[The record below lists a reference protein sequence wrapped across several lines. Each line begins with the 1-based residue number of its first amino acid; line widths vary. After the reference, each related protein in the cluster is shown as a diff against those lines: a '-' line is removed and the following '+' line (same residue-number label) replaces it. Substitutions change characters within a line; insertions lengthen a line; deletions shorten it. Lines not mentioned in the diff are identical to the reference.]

1 VKNKIIYVAKL
12 QGLSQIDF
20 TNCATCTCMC
30 TKESEC
36 LILWEVYTN
45 DSKHLVELK
54 PKVWGLCLSTYM
66 HTLHAT
72 V

>member
-1 VKNKIIYVAKL
+1 
-12 QGLSQIDF
+12 
-20 TNCATCTCMC
+20 MC
-30 TKESEC
+30 TKESKC

-45 DSKHLVELK
+45 NSKHLVELK